1 MKDTKIASP
10 FLWLSSAFIAIF
22 IFFTP
27 THVLSQ
33 KISEAEVKSAEKKFE
48 QAQNGFLNDLPSAI
62 KLLNQAKTPFEK
74 AKRWEDYINCL
85 NFLSFAYYNIEAF
98 DSFEITVRLA
108 HNYAKKYQSDTS
120 QVYITT
126 VANMATVYDNEGNYQ
141 KSIFFNQETGKLQEK
156 YFQNKYAVSITYS
169 NIAYTYSTLGDYD
182 ESINYLKK
190 ALELAIETS
199 GKESH
204 DAGRILREIANAYKA
219 QNKLDKALE
228 YYQKS
233 LSILDK
239 LERVEFFEQTR
250 WYAYVDLAE
259 IYLQQGD
266 KKKALD
272 YANKAKA
279 INAKYDLLED
289 YKTWQV
295 LGKIYQSEGNYQ
307 LALNNFNQQKK
318 ATEKEYSM
326 FAHHPQKALAI
337 SNIASVYV
345 DMKDYSTALKHYQE
359 ALKDIAAGF
368 NTEDTRQNPKI
379 ETYINKLDALTI
391 LGGKAKAL
399 SSAYKTGKGNLA
411 DLKAANDC
419 YSLMAKLINSIRQG
433 YLAEG
438 SKHTLSEK
446 AVGIYEQGIGVAL
459 ELHRAT
465 GQQTYLEQAFALAE
479 SNKAVLLF
487 ESIRDQMAKGFAGI
501 PDSLLDRERDLQ
513 AQISFYEKKLLESQQ
528 KTTPD
533 AEAKLRDW
541 ENKVFELKEA
551 RNKFNQLLESRY
563 PDYFHLK
570 YQTDAASIA
579 AIRDRLPSEDAALV
593 EYMLGPHRGYVF
605 FLTKKQIA
613 AYPIKDRSAIEE
625 HLSQLREI
633 ISQPPTS
640 ERFANDFNSFSLHAS
655 ALYGSLLK
663 EGLEALPNDIEQ
675 LVIIPDDVLNYLPF
689 EVLLRKTSSGKSDF
703 SPKSLDYLF
712 EDYAISYHYSATLL
726 TNTQR
731 LPKKLADESVFLGY
745 APSFGEGITSTSR
758 ACTGNQLSNL
768 SCNQQEVAAIQK
780 ILGGKAVFSN
790 AAISKAFLLDAPN
803 FGILHLATHACI
815 DDSSPSLNKIFFTDD
830 FLPQIDLDQMRL
842 NAALT
847 VLSACNTGSGKLQHG
862 EGVISMAR
870 SFLLAGSASVLTSFW
885 SVDDCTTSDIM
896 LHYYQFLKKGY
907 PKDEAIQKA
916 RLAYLKGA
924 DMEGSHPYYWAAF
937 VQFGDASAL
946 DFGWKLSDYKWA
958 IGATVLALAA
968 LPIFLLRKKKNK
980 MGNA

>member
-1 MKDTKIASP
+1 LIPGDIPKAVSI
-10 FLWLSSAFIAIF
+10 
-22 IFFTP
+22 
-27 THVLSQ
+27 
-33 KISEAEVKSAEKKFE
+33 
-48 QAQNGFLNDLPSAI
+48 
-62 KLLNQAKTPFEK
+62 LNQVKNPLKKANNLEK
-74 AKRWEDYINCL
+74 YVECL
-85 NFLSFAYYNIEAF
+85 NSLGTAYYYLEQY
-98 DSFEITVRLA
+98 DSLETTVKFANEFANEYLS
-108 HNYAKKYQSDTS
+108 KTS
-120 QVYITT
+120 PSYITT
-126 VANMATVYDNEGNYQ
+126 IAMLALVYDNEGNYF
-141 KSIFFNQETGKLQEK
+141 KALQYYHEVIEMHK
-156 YFQNKYAVSITYS
+156 NITFDKVNLGINYS
-169 NIAYTYSTLGDYD
+169 NAAYTYSTLGDYD

-190 ALELAIETS
+190 ALALAIETR
-199 GKESH
+199 GPNSH
-204 DAGRILREIANAYKA
+204 DTGRTLREIGSAYKS
-219 QNKLDKALE
+219 QNKLDEALK

-233 LSILDK
+233 LAILEK

-289 YKTWQV
+289 YKTWQI

-318 ATEKEYSM
+318 ATEKEYAI

-399 SSAYKTGKGNLA
+399 FSAYKTGKGNLA
-411 DLKAANDC
+411 DLKAANNC

-446 AVGIYEQGIGVAL
+446 AVGIYEQGIEVAL

-465 GQQTYLEQAFALAE
+465 GQQTYLEQAFAFAE

-640 ERFANDFNSFSLHAS
+640 ERFANDFNSFSLHAC

-689 EVLLRKTSSGKSDF
+689 EVLLRKTSNGKSDF

-745 APSFGEGITSTSR
+745 APSFGEESVSTSR
-758 ACTGNQLSNL
+758 ACTGNQLSSL

-896 LHYYQFLKKGY
+896 LHYYQFLKKGCS
-907 PKDEAIQKA
+907 KDEAIQKA
-916 RLAYLKGA
+916 RLTYLKGA
-924 DMEGSHPYYWAAF
+924 DTEGSHPYYWAAF

-946 DFGWKLSDYKWA
+946 DFGWKLSDYKWT
-958 IGATVLALAA
+958 IGAAVLALAA
-968 LPIFLLRKKKNK
+968 LSIFLLRKKKNK